1 MNSSKKSQSIGK
13 IEYISGFFNI
23 NSASIDN
30 SPSPAVPDIK
40 GTNLHFPL
48 FPPAKDGIAAFHIG
62 IHFPLPASSN
72 KNISGVKAAAF
83 CDPLFVVPPSRL
95 TTVNSPNL

>member
-1 MNSSKKSQSIGK
+1 MPSFICKSSI
-13 IEYISGFFNI
+13 FTR
-23 NSASIDN
+23 
-30 SPSPAVPDIK
+30 SPSCVYTLVPSHTHPDIK